1 MDANEI
7 LTNEE
12 VFEVTEEVAG
22 TCYGKSFKVTAG
34 IGLAVLAGGLA
45 YKYIVKPMVVKLK
58 AKKEQEKDDEECFDV
73 PEWCEVE
80 AEESEEETE
89 E

>member
-12 VFEVTEEVAG
+12 VFEATGEVAEA
-22 TCYGKSFKVTAG
+22 CCGKSFKVTAG

-45 YKYIVKPMVVKLK
+45 YKYIVKPMVAKLK
-58 AKKEQEKDDEECFDV
+58 AKKEQEKDDEEDFKV
-73 PEWCEVE
+73 FECEE
-80 AEESEEETE
+80 ETEESEEETE